1 MSAKNYIEE
10 TIDRY
15 VYQVVRRVPR
25 KSQKDIEKEL
35 RGLIEDMLKER
46 CGELPREKKDLNVV
60 LAELGAPSELAAQYR
75 DQPTRYLI
83 GPELFPKYWFI
94 LKIVLP
100 VVAAGMSIAYL
111 IVAILNPEVQWYVQL
126 GRWLGSTIFG
136 LTGVFAGMT
145 LLFAI
150 FEWRGISM
158 EDLGE
163 GLDLSNLPPV
173 PSKKGRISRGE
184 SIANIVFTVLVILLF
199 AVAPQ
204 LMSVYTSSGFLPIFN
219 LEQLHRL
226 MPLFLL
232 TFGLGL
238 LRDSFGLVEGR
249 YTLRF
254 AIVTTACGVL
264 SIGLCLFLF
273 RQPIWNAGLIQQI
286 NAVFPLGEAYEN
298 IARIWGYFQQYFVAI
313 LIFAYAME
321 IGTAWFRALRY
332 QKQEESL

>member
-1 MSAKNYIEE
+1 MSIRSCAAFREK
-10 TIDRY
+10 
-15 VYQVVRRVPR
+15 VRRIL
-25 KSQKDIEKEL
+25 KKEL

-163 GLDLSNLPPV
+163 GLDLKPASGAQQ
-173 PSKKGRISRGE
+173 KGRISRGIHRKHRVYSAGHPAVRSRAAAYE
-184 SIANIVFTVLVILLF
+184 RVYLF
-199 AVAPQ
+199 RLPPDF
-204 LMSVYTSSGFLPIFN
+204 LTSS
-219 LEQLHRL
+219 
-226 MPLFLL
+226 
-232 TFGLGL
+232 
-238 LRDSFGLVEGR
+238 SC
-249 YTLRF
+249 
-254 AIVTTACGVL
+254 TA
-264 SIGLCLFLF
+264 
-273 RQPIWNAGLIQQI
+273 
-286 NAVFPLGEAYEN
+286 
-298 IARIWGYFQQYFVAI
+298 
-313 LIFAYAME
+313 
-321 IGTAWFRALRY
+321 
-332 QKQEESL
+332 

>member
-1 MSAKNYIEE
+1 
-10 TIDRY
+10 
-15 VYQVVRRVPR
+15 
-25 KSQKDIEKEL
+25 
-35 RGLIEDMLKER
+35 MLKER

-173 PSKKGRISRGE
+173 PSKRAASPGGIHRKHRVYSAGHPAVRSRAAAYE
-184 SIANIVFTVLVILLF
+184 RVYLF
-199 AVAPQ
+199 RLPPDF
-204 LMSVYTSSGFLPIFN
+204 LTSS
-219 LEQLHRL
+219 
-226 MPLFLL
+226 
-232 TFGLGL
+232 
-238 LRDSFGLVEGR
+238 SC
-249 YTLRF
+249 
-254 AIVTTACGVL
+254 TA
-264 SIGLCLFLF
+264 
-273 RQPIWNAGLIQQI
+273 
-286 NAVFPLGEAYEN
+286 
-298 IARIWGYFQQYFVAI
+298 
-313 LIFAYAME
+313 
-321 IGTAWFRALRY
+321 
-332 QKQEESL
+332 

>member
-35 RGLIEDMLKER
+35 RGLIEDMLEER
-46 CGELPREKKDLNVV
+46 CGQLPREKKDLNVV

-75 DQPTRYLI
+75 DQPARYLI

-100 VVAAGMSIAYL
+100 IIAAGMGIAHL
-111 IVAILNPEVQWYVQL
+111 VMAILGPEIQWYVWL
-126 GRWLGSTIFG
+126 GRWIANTVIG
-136 LTGVFAGMT
+136 LAGVFAGMT
-145 LLFAI
+145 LVFAI

-163 GLDLSNLPPV
+163 GFDLSNLPPV
-173 PSKKGRISRGE
+173 PSKKERISRGE
-184 SIANIVFTVLVILLF
+184 SIADIVFTVLVILLF
-199 AVAPQ
+199 TVAPQ
-204 LMSVYTSSGFLPIFN
+204 LMGVYTSTGFIPIFN
-219 LEQLHRL
+219 LEQLGRL
-226 MPLFLL
+226 LPLFLL

-238 LRDSFGLVEGR
+238 LRDSFALVEGR
-249 YTLRF
+249 YTLRL
-254 AIVTTACGVL
+254 AIVKTICCSL
-264 SIGLCLFLF
+264 SIALCLFLF

-286 NAVFPLGEAYEN
+286 NAVYSLGEAYE
-298 IARIWGYFQQYFVAI
+298 IVSIIWGYFQQYFVAI
-313 LIFAYAME
+313 LVFAYVLE
-321 IGTAWFRALRY
+321 IGTAWFRGLRY
-332 QKQEESL
+332 HNQEEVL